1 MKKQGLGSR
10 MWTTLLMFG
19 FFGQLAWIVENMYF
33 NKFLYD
39 TISGNSNHIAIMV
52 AASAATATITTIVMG
67 ALSDRIGRR
76 KAFISVGYIFW
87 GLSTIAFA
95 FISTDAVAALFP
107 NGDAILI
114 AATVVIVMDCVMTF
128 FGSTANDGAFNAWV
142 TDVTNPAVRGKVD
155 GVLAILPLLALL
167 VIFGGFDGLVAS
179 GDWPLFY
186 IILGGIVTLG
196 GIVGFFLIRE
206 PKPVPSEENYWKNV
220 AHGFLPSTVKA
231 NPTLYLSLVTLAA
244 FCTATQIYMPYFIIY
259 IQRYLGIDAYALLLG
274 AVILLASIASMLLT
288 RKADA
293 KRLNAF
299 FLPSLGVMAVG
310 LILLFVFRAPFLVG
324 VAGFVMM
331 TGNLVFTGVLNAKI
345 RDRTPLGK
353 AGRFQGIRMIFYVLI
368 PMVVGPFIGS
378 AVIKETGITYEE
390 FGVLRDVPTPEIF
403 LAAAIVCAV
412 AFLPLLLTL
421 KRDKNEP
428 PLGA

>member
-1 MKKQGLGSR
+1 
-10 MWTTLLMFG
+10 
-19 FFGQLAWIVENMYF
+19 
-33 NKFLYD
+33 
-39 TISGNSNHIAIMV
+39 
-52 AASAATATITTIVMG
+52 
-67 ALSDRIGRR
+67 
-76 KAFISVGYIFW
+76 
-87 GLSTIAFA
+87 
-95 FISTDAVAALFP
+95 
-107 NGDAILI
+107 
-114 AATVVIVMDCVMTF
+114 
-128 FGSTANDGAFNAWV
+128 
-142 TDVTNPAVRGKVD
+142 
-155 GVLAILPLLALL
+155 
-167 VIFGGFDGLVAS
+167 
-179 GDWPLFY
+179 
-186 IILGGIVTLG
+186 
-196 GIVGFFLIRE
+196 
-206 PKPVPSEENYWKNV
+206 
-220 AHGFLPSTVKA
+220 
-231 NPTLYLSLVTLAA
+231 
-244 FCTATQIYMPYFIIY
+244 
-259 IQRYLGIDAYALLLG
+259 LLG